1 MGIESRST
9 LLTAA
14 DGTSLHVTDFFPP
27 QDASAH
33 IVIMH
38 GLGEHSGR
46 YQHVA
51 AFFCARG
58 FAVRTYDHRGHG
70 RSSGARGD
78 VPNVHALL
86 DDAAIVMADWMSGKD
101 TPATA
106 PYLLGHSMGGLFAAR
121 FAIANTMP
129 LAGLILSSA
138 ALALPLNIA
147 QKLLLNTLTTL
158 APGLAVSNGLKQRYL
173 SHDTAVVK
181 AYQQDPLVHNKITA
195 RLLNA
200 MLAAITVTE
209 REAAQLRLPTL
220 LIFAGD
226 DHLVDPRGSEAF
238 FNHLNDG
245 VGRRHRYDALYHEI
259 FNESANDAARVFADV
274 GQWLDDQARHAT

>member
-1 MGIESRST
+1 MEN
-9 LLTAA
+9 
-14 DGTSLHVTDFFPP
+14 V
-27 QDASAH
+27 
-33 IVIMH
+33 
-38 GLGEHSGR
+38 SGM
-46 YQHVA
+46 V
-51 AFFCARG
+51 
-58 FAVRTYDHRGHG
+58 
-70 RSSGARGD
+70 RGD
-78 VPNVHALL
+78 FKV
-86 DDAAIVMADWMSGKD
+86 I
-101 TPATA
+101 
-106 PYLLGHSMGGLFAAR
+106 FAE
-121 FAIANTMP
+121 
-129 LAGLILSSA
+129 ILR
-138 ALALPLNIA
+138 
-147 QKLLLNTLTTL
+147 TLK
-158 APGLAVSNGLKQRYL
+158 ACGYR
-173 SHDTAVVK
+173 VK
-181 AYQQDPLVHNKITA
+181 A